1 MSDEVVDAVRRRFD
15 GRAATYDESAM
26 HRDLAVAVAE
36 FVDVAPGA
44 AVLDVATGTGLVL
57 RALTAQGGVRP
68 LRTAGVDVSP
78 GMVEVARRHLPDA
91 TLVVADAR
99 RLPFPD
105 ASFDLVTAC
114 ETVYFWEPA
123 RAFAEIARVLRPGG
137 TFAVFLEASDPER
150 ARIWSDALPAMHVR
164 TACELSGLLAA
175 AGFEPPAVHQ
185 KARIGWTCLVAKKPR
200 GG

>member
-164 TACELSGLLAA
+164 TAGELSGLLAA